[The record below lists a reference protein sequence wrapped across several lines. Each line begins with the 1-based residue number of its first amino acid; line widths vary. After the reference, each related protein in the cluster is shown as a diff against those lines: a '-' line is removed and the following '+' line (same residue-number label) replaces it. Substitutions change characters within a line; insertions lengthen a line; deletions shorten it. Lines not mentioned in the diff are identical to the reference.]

1 MTKHLAPRRR
11 PPSHGLLCAAIAAS
25 LALTAPTALA
35 APETQS
41 TDLPRHDE
49 ATRLDR
55 IEVTA
60 SPLGGTAEEL
70 SRPVEVLAGEQLDA
84 AKSNS
89 LGETVNRLPGV
100 HSSYFG
106 PGVGRPIIRGQD
118 GARVQVLSGGL
129 SSMDV
134 STVSID
140 HAVTIEPFLADQI
153 EVLKGP
159 ATLLYGSGAIG
170 GAVNVVDGRI
180 PEEALTTPISGRA
193 ELRGATVNDERSG
206 MLRLDA
212 GLTDHLVLHV
222 DGMHRHGNDYQI
234 PGFAESAEHLAE
246 EGETPDPDEHEPA
259 TRGILENS
267 SLGTNSGAIGL
278 SWVGESGFLG
288 ASLSGFDTH
297 YGIPGHA
304 HAHEHEE
311 EGEHE
316 EEEHEEEALVRIDM
330 KQTRG
335 EIKGGIDAPF
345 AGLESLKFDIGRT
358 NYEHVELEGDEV
370 GTRFENTG
378 TEGRIE
384 AVHEAIGAWRG
395 AFGLQ
400 FGRRDFEAIGE
411 EAFVPPTQSR
421 DWGLF
426 VLEQADYGPWKLE
439 LGARHDRNEIDVEPG
454 ILAEKDTDV
463 GTTSL
468 SGALRWEP
476 NETWHL
482 SLGLDR
488 AQRAPTAEELYSNG
502 EHVATQSFEIGDAGL
517 DKETAQRIEF
527 GAHLHTGPLRVKAAV
542 YQTRF
547 DDFIYLADSGLEE
560 HELPIRLWSQADAT
574 FRGFEAEATL
584 HFDDTA
590 TGDWELRAF
599 GDYVRAELDGDGTRQ
614 VPFLLSHGDHV
625 HEMEATVSQTGPLPR
640 IAPARLGASVGWELS
655 GWRASV
661 GAVRYDKQDRVA
673 ANERPS
679 DGYTLV
685 DAHLAY
691 HWDTTNVGWE
701 VFLDGSNLTDEEAR
715 PHTSFLRDLAPLPGR
730 SLAFGIRAFF

>member
-1 MTKHLAPRRR
+1 MTKHSAPRR
-11 PPSHGLLCAAIAAS
+11 PPTRGLLCAAVAAS
-25 LALTAPTALA
+25 LAWTVPAALA

-41 TDLPRHDE
+41 TDASRHDE
-49 ATRLDR
+49 AVRLDR

-60 SPLGGTAEEL
+60 NPLGGTTEDLA
-70 SRPVEVLAGEQLDA
+70 RPVEVLAGEDLDA

-89 LGETVNRLPGV
+89 LGETVSRLPGV
-100 HSSYFG
+100 QGSYFG

-180 PEEALTTPISGRA
+180 AEEALTTPISGRA

-206 MLRLDA
+206 MLRFDA
-212 GLTDHLVLHV
+212 GLTDHLMLHV
-222 DGMHRHGNDYQI
+222 DGMHRHGNDYEI
-234 PGFAESAEHLAE
+234 PGFAESAEQLAE
-246 EGETPDPDEHEPA
+246 EGETPDPA

-267 SLGTNSGAIGL
+267 SLSTNSSAVGL

-288 ASLSGFDTH
+288 ASLSGFDTN

-304 HAHEHEE
+304 HEHEHEEE

-316 EEEHEEEALVRIDM
+316 EEHEEEAAVRIDM

-335 EIKGGIDAPF
+335 EIKGGLNAPF

-358 NYEHVELEGDEV
+358 DYEHVELEGDEV
-370 GTRFENTG
+370 GTRFENKG

-384 AVHEAIGAWRG
+384 AVHEAFGAWRG

-400 FGRRDFEAIGE
+400 FGRRDFEALGE

-426 VLEQADYGPWKLE
+426 VLEQADFGPWKLE
-439 LGARHDRNEIDVEPG
+439 LGARHDRNEVDVEPTFLG
-454 ILAEKDTDV
+454 ERDTDF

-476 NETWHL
+476 NETWHF

-502 EHVATQSFEIGDAGL
+502 EHVATQSFEIGDMNL
-517 DKETAQRIEF
+517 DKETANRVEL
-527 GAHLHTGPLRVKAAV
+527 GAHVHTGPLELKAAV
-542 YQTRF
+542 YQTKF
-547 DDFIYLADSGLEE
+547 DDFIYLADTGLEE
-560 HELPIRLWSQADAT
+560 DELPVRLWNQADAT
-574 FRGFEAEATL
+574 FRGAEAEAVL
-584 HFDDTA
+584 RFDDTA
-590 TGDWELRAF
+590 AGDWELRAF
-599 GDYVRAELDGDGTRQ
+599 GDYVRAELDGDGTRL
-614 VPFLLSHGDHV
+614 VPFLLSHGDHA

-640 IAPARLGASVGWELS
+640 IAPGRFGASVGWELG

-673 ANERPS
+673 AGERPS

-701 VFLDGSNLTDEEAR
+701 LFLDGSNLSDADAR

-730 SLAFGIRAFF
+730 SLAFGVRAFF